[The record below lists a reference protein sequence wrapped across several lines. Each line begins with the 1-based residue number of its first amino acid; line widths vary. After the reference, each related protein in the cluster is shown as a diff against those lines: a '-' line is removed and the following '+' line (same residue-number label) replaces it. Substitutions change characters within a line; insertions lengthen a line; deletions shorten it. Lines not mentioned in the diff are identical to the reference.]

1 MFESLFTPPP
11 AEAKQ
16 KLEAKKAKLEAKRDM
31 QSAFADMLAYAML
44 ESDMPEHKKVC
55 IRILMKAKKVSHQIN
70 EIVDTYA
77 KQFEDEE
84 TVKTLYPVR
93 EEMCNFL
100 ERLENLINEF
110 TTLHPLPVDTQ
121 D

>member
-1 MFESLFTPPP
+1 
-11 AEAKQ
+11 
-16 KLEAKKAKLEAKRDM
+16 
-31 QSAFADMLAYAML
+31 
-44 ESDMPEHKKVC
+44 
-55 IRILMKAKKVSHQIN
+55 MKAYLPPHHCRS
-70 EIVDTYA
+70 
-77 KQFEDEE
+77 E

-93 EEMCNFL
+93 EEMRDFL